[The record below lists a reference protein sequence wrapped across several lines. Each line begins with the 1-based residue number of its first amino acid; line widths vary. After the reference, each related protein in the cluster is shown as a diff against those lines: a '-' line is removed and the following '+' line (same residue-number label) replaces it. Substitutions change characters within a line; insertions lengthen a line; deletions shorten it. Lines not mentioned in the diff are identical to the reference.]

1 MKRKPLIFLMIL
13 TDRTSASLRTVA
25 RGREA
30 EVVQFPDSLPIT
42 QNFRSTRDEPGKLYN
57 LVNCMPDIKELDKRY
72 RSLSGEEL
80 LKLRSEG
87 GFTEE
92 AEKVLDKELARR
104 NLTSDDAMRHF
115 APDWL
120 KKADAGAVGV
130 LKLESGERV
139 TAEIVGLNKKGDQ
152 LSLKVI
158 SSDHARNGR
167 RNHRN
172 IPLHRIISFELQPDL
187 MARWPFSD
195 PCRDVSRSNP
205 RFIVL
210 TTIFLCLIV
219 GSSPLFLLFRKQ
231 AMGLQ
236 AASIIT
242 YTLFEVFFTFART
255 GGGIS
260 GPDVP
265 PFKFTCP
272 AVEPQ
277 IPRLLWRHLGFLIAL
292 FVFQTAMLAVRPHL
306 PVWWNTPDR
315 KGFTPFD
322 GAFFLLC
329 FGLAWTQVR
338 TNRSLLDRAH
348 LEFSEVGRLPD

>member
-1 MKRKPLIFLMIL
+1 M
-13 TDRTSASLRTVA
+13 
-25 RGREA
+25 
-30 EVVQFPDSLPIT
+30 
-42 QNFRSTRDEPGKLYN
+42 
-57 LVNCMPDIKELDKRY
+57 
-72 RSLSGEEL
+72 
-80 LKLRSEG
+80 
-87 GFTEE
+87 
-92 AEKVLDKELARR
+92 LDKELARR
-104 NLTSDDAMRHF
+104 NFTPDDAKRHF

-120 KKADAGAVGV
+120 NQADTGAVGV

-158 SSDHARNGR
+158 SSDRARNAR

-172 IPLHRIISFELQPDL
+172 IPLHRIVSFELQPDL

-195 PCRDVSRSNP
+195 PCRDVSLSNP

-219 GSSPLFLLFRKQ
+219 GSLPLFLLLANRPW
-231 AMGLQ
+231 GLQ
-236 AASIIT
+236 TASLIT

-260 GPDVP
+260 GPNVP

-277 IPRLLWRHLGFLIAL
+277 IPRLLWRHLGFRHRIVYHSNRDASGPSTSARMVEYAGQERIHASRRCFLLAL
-292 FVFQTAMLAVRPHL
+292 FRPCMDSSPHQSIPSRPRTLGVPRGRPPSRLGKRPHWHG
-306 PVWWNTPDR
+306 V
-315 KGFTPFD
+315 
-322 GAFFLLC
+322 
-329 FGLAWTQVR
+329 
-338 TNRSLLDRAH
+338 
-348 LEFSEVGRLPD
+348 

>member
-1 MKRKPLIFLMIL
+1 
-13 TDRTSASLRTVA
+13 
-25 RGREA
+25 
-30 EVVQFPDSLPIT
+30 
-42 QNFRSTRDEPGKLYN
+42 
-57 LVNCMPDIKELDKRY
+57 MPDIKELDKRY
-72 RSLSGEEL
+72 RSLSGHEL

-92 AEKVLDKELARR
+92 AEKMLDKELARR
-104 NLTSDDAMRHF
+104 NFTSDDAKRHF

-120 KKADAGAVGV
+120 NQADAGAVGV

-152 LSLKVI
+152 LSVKVI
-158 SSDHARNGR
+158 SSDRARNAR

-172 IPLHRIISFELQPDL
+172 IPLHRIVSFELQPDL

-195 PCRDVSRSNP
+195 PCRDVSLSNP

-219 GSSPLFLLFRKQ
+219 GSLPLFLLLANRPW
-231 AMGLQ
+231 GLQ
-236 AASIIT
+236 TASLIT

-260 GPDVP
+260 GPNVP

-292 FVFQTAMLAVRPHL
+292 FTIQTVMLAVRPHL
-306 PVWWNTPDR
+306 PAWWNRQDS

-322 GAFFLLC
+322 GVFFLFC

-348 LEFSEVGRLPD
+348 LEFPEAGPLPD